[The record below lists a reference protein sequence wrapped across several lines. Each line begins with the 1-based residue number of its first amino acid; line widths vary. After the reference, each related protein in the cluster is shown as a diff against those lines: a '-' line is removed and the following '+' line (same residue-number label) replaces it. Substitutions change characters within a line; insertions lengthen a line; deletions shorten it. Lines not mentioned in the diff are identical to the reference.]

1 MVNISECLKRGIKLE
16 FCNLRVEYNLKVCYY
31 IWEYTKYWGGN
42 TVEEI
47 SNMNFD
53 HLSFSTF
60 MKRLSNWVLNDGI
73 DMGVKLIIGVLV
85 IAIGFKIINN
95 ISKKF
100 LKFAELKAVDVTIV
114 KFLKS
119 CINIS
124 LKCILLLIII
134 GGYWDVKLTGLAAIL
149 ASAGVAVGL
158 ALQGS
163 LSNFAGG
170 FIILF
175 LRPFKVGDYIQAAGF
190 EGTVEQIGVFYTNL
204 ATIDNKLVMIPN
216 GTLSNGS
223 LINYSAK
230 ETRRVDLVF
239 SVSYDSDL
247 LKVRRVL
254 KEIVDKHKLILQKP
268 EPFIGLIHQNASSL
282 DFTVRVWVKN
292 SDYWTVYFDLLESV
306 KNRFDEEHIDIP
318 YPQMDLHLK
327 NIKE

>member
-1 MVNISECLKRGIKLE
+1 MSDINNIENID
-16 FCNLRVEYNLKVCYY
+16 
-31 IWEYTKYWGGN
+31 
-42 TVEEI
+42 
-47 SNMNFD
+47 FD
-53 HLSFSTF
+53 NLSFSTL

-73 DMGVKLIIGVLV
+73 DMGVKLIIGILV
-85 IAIGFKIINN
+85 IIIGFKLINN

-100 LKFAELKAVDVTIV
+100 LKFAELKAIDVTIV

-119 CINIS
+119 FINIS
-124 LKCILLLIII
+124 LKCILILIIV
-134 GGYWDVKLTGLAAIL
+134 GGYWDVKLSGFAAIL
-149 ASAGVAVGL
+149 ASAGVAIGL

-204 ATIDNKLVMIPN
+204 ATIDNKVVMIPN

-239 SVSYDSDL
+239 SVAYDSEL

-254 KEIVDKHKLILQKP
+254 KEIVDAHKLVLDKP
-268 EPFIGLIHQNASSL
+268 EPFIGLIQHNASSL
-282 DFTVRVWVKN
+282 DFAVRVWVKN

-306 KNRFDEEHIDIP
+306 KTRFDEEGIDIP

-327 NIKE
+327 NEQ

>member
-47 SNMNFD
+47 SNMNLD

-60 MKRLSNWVLNDGI
+60 MKRLSNWVWNDGI
-73 DMGVKLIIGVLV
+73 DMGVKFIIGALV

>member
-1 MVNISECLKRGIKLE
+1 M
-16 FCNLRVEYNLKVCYY
+16 
-31 IWEYTKYWGGN
+31 
-42 TVEEI
+42 EEI

-216 GTLSNGS
+216 GTLSNGR
-223 LINYSAK
+223 LINYSSK
-230 ETRRVDLVF
+230 ETRREDLIF
-239 SVSYDSDL
+239 SVTYDSDL

-306 KNRFDEEHIDIP
+306 KNRFDEEDIDIP

>member
-1 MVNISECLKRGIKLE
+1 M
-16 FCNLRVEYNLKVCYY
+16 
-31 IWEYTKYWGGN
+31 
-42 TVEEI
+42 EEI
-47 SNMNFD
+47 SNINFEQ
-53 HLSFSTF
+53 LSFATV
-60 MKRLSNWVLNDGI
+60 MRRLSNWILDDGI
-73 DMGVKLIIGVLV
+73 NMGVKLIIGVIL
-85 IAIGFKIINN
+85 IIIGFKLINN

-100 LKFAELKAVDVTIV
+100 LKFAELKAVDITII

-119 CINIS
+119 CINIG
-124 LKCILLLIII
+124 LKCLLLLIII
-134 GGYWDVKLTGLAAIL
+134 GGYWDIKLTGFAAIL

-239 SVSYDSDL
+239 SVAYDSDL
-247 LKVRRVL
+247 LKVRSVL

-268 EPFIGLIHQNASSL
+268 DPFIGLIQHNASSL
-282 DFTVRVWVKN
+282 DFGVRVWVKN
-292 SDYWTVYFDLLESV
+292 ADYWTVYFDLLESV
-306 KNRFDEEHIDIP
+306 KNRFDEENIDIP
-318 YPQMDLHLK
+318 YPQMDLHFK
-327 NIKE
+327 NKQ

>member
-1 MVNISECLKRGIKLE
+1 M
-16 FCNLRVEYNLKVCYY
+16 
-31 IWEYTKYWGGN
+31 
-42 TVEEI
+42 EEI

-124 LKCILLLIII
+124 LKCILLLSII

-239 SVSYDSDL
+239 SVSYVSDL

>member
-1 MVNISECLKRGIKLE
+1 M
-16 FCNLRVEYNLKVCYY
+16 
-31 IWEYTKYWGGN
+31 
-42 TVEEI
+42 EEI
-47 SNMNFD
+47 ANINFEQ
-53 HLSFSTF
+53 LSFATV
-60 MKRLSNWVLNDGI
+60 MKRFSNWILDDGI
-73 DMGVKLIIGVLV
+73 NMGVKLVIGVIL
-85 IAIGFKIINN
+85 IIIGFKLINN
-95 ISKKF
+95 ISNKF

-119 CINIS
+119 CINIG
-124 LKCILLLIII
+124 LKCLLLFIII
-134 GGYWDVKLTGLAAIL
+134 GGYWDIKLTGLAAIL

-223 LINYSAK
+223 LINFSAK

-239 SVSYDSDL
+239 SVAYDSDL
-247 LKVRRVL
+247 LKVRSVL

-268 EPFIGLIHQNASSL
+268 DPFIGLIQHNASSL
-282 DFTVRVWVKN
+282 DFGVRVWVKN
-292 SDYWTVYFDLLESV
+292 ADYWTVYFDLLESV
-306 KNRFDEEHIDIP
+306 KNRFDEENIDIP
-318 YPQMDLHLK
+318 YPQMDLHFK
-327 NIKE
+327 KEQ